1 MRGLFAVVV
10 GFLIGGFV
18 NMGIIT
24 VGPELIPLPPEI
36 DPTDPESLK
45 THADLLESKHFI
57 TPWVAHAM
65 GTLVGALIALF
76 IAKVNRARK
85 AYIIGAIFLV
95 GGITACCMIPSPVWF
110 IAADLLL
117 AYIPMAWLAT
127 KILGTEDRA

>member
-1 MRGLFAVVV
+1 MRGLLAVLV

-18 NMGIIT
+18 NMGVIM

-45 THADLLESKHFI
+45 AHADLLESKHFI

-65 GTLVGALIALF
+65 GTLVGALVGLF
-76 IAKVNRARK
+76 IAKVNRAQK
-85 AYIIGAIFLV
+85 AFIIGVLFLI
-95 GGITACCMIPSPVWF
+95 GGITAAAMIPAPMWF
-110 IAADLLL
+110 VAADLLL

-127 KILGTEDRA
+127 KILGREDRA